1 MTSNITCWCW
11 GQEKLCTPDFHNG
24 VIEWIKCRIF
34 KSITF
39 HHFPM
44 ITIDIPLLP
53 RFHDDEV
60 ESVCSSAVKTVIDS
74 DCISARKWMVMICQ
88 WYVMMAHDGPWW
100 PMMALYP
107 GCGTHWNAV
116 CRFVQLHSSLVTCFE
131 AQSTYQEHPRWGS
144 RSPLA
149 PVESSWMLSMNNLIC
164 VNHVNLQCAQL
175 WLISTSG
182 CGYTM
187 GTLRQADHRIDW
199 NWAHRSHH
207 FKVPTTLPY
216 PGALAAR
223 KS

>member
-1 MTSNITCWCW
+1 VN
-11 GQEKLCTPDFHNG
+11 QVPDFQ
-24 VIEWIKCRIF
+24 IY
-34 KSITF
+34 
-39 HHFPM
+39 HFPSLSYDNHWYPTSP
-44 ITIDIPLLP
+44 TIPWWWGRVCVFLRREDGH
-53 RFHDDEV
+53 RFWLHLSQKVDGHDM
-60 ESVCSSAVKTVIDS
+60 S
-74 DCISARKWMVMICQ
+74 MIC
-88 WYVMMAHDGPWW
+88 HDGPWW